1 MTSSVPDSHDPVI
14 PFSRV
19 GSFIRQV
26 THDVRNNLNGMD
38 LQAAYAVELI
48 TDPEANE
55 EVRRVRQMIQQA
67 AKQLQTLS
75 SYFQLPQSNLVSY
88 SANIFVED
96 LRDRLTRIFP
106 EQMPSVEWKVSVGEE
121 MISVDLEMIFSTI
134 AEVFKNAFQFR
145 EAGQPIS
152 ASVFAENGR
161 VVLEVEEGKTTVPS
175 DPSTWGREPF
185 VSTRRGGYG
194 LGLFR
199 ARRILELH
207 GGEIVASHDSARAR
221 LTTRVS
227 LPVASES

>member
-1 MTSSVPDSHDPVI
+1 MTSSVPDSQDPVI

-67 AKQLQTLS
+67 AKQLQSLS
-75 SYFQLPQSNLVSY
+75 SYFQLPQPNLVSY
-88 SANIFVED
+88 AANIFVED

-106 EQMPSVEWKVSVGEE
+106 EQMPSVEWEVSVGEE
-121 MISVDLEMIFSTI
+121 MISVDLEQIFSTI

-161 VVLEVEEGKTTVPS
+161 VVLEVDEGKKSVPS

>member
-1 MTSSVPDSHDPVI
+1 MTSSVPDSNEPVI

-134 AEVFKNAFQFR
+134 AEIFKNAFQFR
-145 EAGQPIS
+145 EAGQPIL
-152 ASVFAENGR
+152 ASVFGENGR

>member
-1 MTSSVPDSHDPVI
+1 MTPSVPDSKEPVI

-67 AKQLQTLS
+67 AKQLQALS
-75 SYFQLPQSNLVSY
+75 SYFQLPQPNLVSY

-96 LRDRLTRIFP
+96 LRDRLTKIFP
-106 EQMPSVEWKVSVGEE
+106 EQMPSVEWEVSVGDE
-121 MISVDLEMIFSTI
+121 MISVDLEQIFSTI

-152 ASVFAENGR
+152 ASVFTENGR
-161 VVLEVEEGKTTVPS
+161 VVLEIEEGKTTVPS

>member
-1 MTSSVPDSHDPVI
+1 MTSPVSQSHEPAV

-48 TDPEANE
+48 TDPEASE
-55 EVRRVRQMIQQA
+55 EVKRVRQMIQQA
-67 AKQLQTLS
+67 AKQLQALS
-75 SYFQLPQSNLVSY
+75 SYFQLPQPNLVDY
-88 SANIFVED
+88 SAQIFVED
-96 LRDRLTRIFP
+96 LRDRLTKAFP
-106 EQMPSVEWKVSVGEE
+106 EQMPSVEWKVSVGDE

-134 AEVFKNAFQFR
+134 TEVFKNAFQFR

-152 ASVFAENGR
+152 ASVFTEDGR
-161 VVLEVEEGKTTVPS
+161 VILAVEEGKTSVPS
-175 DPSTWGREPF
+175 DPATWGREPF